1 MSIDVKQELIDLIA
15 DMAVAIEAS
24 KIEDDL
30 SATPTSLKR

>member
-24 KIEDDL
+24 KIEEFLL
-30 SATPTSLKR
+30 SKT